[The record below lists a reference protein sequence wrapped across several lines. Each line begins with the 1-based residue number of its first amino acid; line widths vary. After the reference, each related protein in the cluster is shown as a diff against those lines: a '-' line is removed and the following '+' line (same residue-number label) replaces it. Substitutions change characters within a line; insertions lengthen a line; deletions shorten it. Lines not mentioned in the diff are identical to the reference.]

1 MPAFDRF
8 HSFRQLADWAR
19 PGRDY
24 AIIVRPRSSRLA
36 VVAPHGGGIE
46 PGTSEVARAVCG
58 HRFSLYCFD
67 GLKERGNDRLHITST
82 RFDEPRCTELIRTV
96 SVVVTVHACVDGGSI
111 AYVGG
116 LHGELKQ
123 AIVEALTGAGFKAV
137 PDNTHHAGNS
147 PRNLCNAGKTG
158 KGVQL
163 ELSHGLRRRMFEG
176 LSRASRRHTT
186 EEFLAFTTTVRQVLI
201 AYDRSRGA

>member
-1 MPAFDRF
+1 MPASDRF
-8 HSFRQLADWAR
+8 HSFSQLADWAR

-24 AIIVRPRSSRLA
+24 AIVVRRRSSRLA

-58 HRFSLYCFD
+58 SRFSLYCFD

-82 RFDEPRCTELIRTV
+82 RFDEPRCAELIRTV
-96 SVVVTVHACVDGGSI
+96 SVVVTVHACLDAGSI
-111 AYVGG
+111 AYIGG
-116 LHGELKQ
+116 LHSELRQ
-123 AIVEALTGAGFKAV
+123 SIVEALTGAGFKAA

-147 PRNLCNAGKTG
+147 PGNLCNRGKSG
-158 KGVQL
+158 MGVQL

-186 EEFLAFTTTVRQVLI
+186 AEFIAFTATVRRALL
-201 AYDRSRGA
+201 AYDRSGSA